1 MIIDRVRNYLDL
13 LTFHKT
19 MPEFINENRGF
30 NETLL
35 DYGAILFVYAA
46 LTAMLLL
53 LLKFGFF
60 VQNIAAYIIIITSL
74 FLFANAIAI
83 LSGSAI
89 AFVLAKLWLADAN
102 FAKFFSIMLRIAAA
116 INLLLLVLFIPFADF
131 AKIILFFL
139 AVILSFYFTYSAISE
154 YFSLST
160 IKSAAI
166 FLVFWLIAAAVWIA
180 VCLVAVL
187 LLNEPFGLL
196 FNKNFIETTSSL
208 VGFEA
213 VLQGL
218 RDFLLFLF
226 NR

>member
-1 MIIDRVRNYLDL
+1 MIIDRVRNCLDL

-30 NETLL
+30 NDTLL

-116 INLLLLVLFIPFADF
+116 INLLILVLFIPFADF

>member
-139 AVILSFYFTYSAISE
+139 AVIFSFYFTYSAISE